1 MSDTTAEQPHDK
13 IDQADGQDLWSALVE
28 SETRLR
34 ALVAATAVLV
44 ICTDDQLRI
53 TEFNPAAERVFE
65 RRRADVLG
73 ERYSDLLPITL
84 RRKVD
89 RDFQRVIEGGSI
101 RLFENVLL
109 DSQGHT
115 TVVLWDVQRVSDA
128 DGRGIGVVAVGHD
141 ITARQRPQ
149 ELKRR

>member
-1 MSDTTAEQPHDK
+1 MNDTT
-13 IDQADGQDLWSALVE
+13 VE
-28 SETRLR
+28 KTQEEIEIETRLR
-34 ALVAATAVLV
+34 ALVAATGVLV
-44 ICTDDQLRI
+44 ICTDEQMRI

-65 RRRADVLG
+65 RRRAEVLG
-73 ERYSDLLPITL
+73 QRYSDLLPVTL

-89 RDFQRVIEGGSI
+89 RDFERVLAGASI

-109 DSQGHT
+109 DSEGRAT
-115 TVVLWDVQRVSDA
+115 TVLWDVQRVSDA

-149 ELKRR
+149 DLKRR